1 MRDFVE
7 VIKYARPY
15 TKILVFS
22 FFCLVLTSIIS
33 LMLPLIV
40 KNMVNAVFIEKNGEV
55 LNSLTVDLVITILF
69 QVIFAVIH
77 NYVFGYVAY
86 RAVTDFRAEVFSHI
100 QSLSIRFFQNR
111 RVGEILSR
119 MSSDISVIQSAMTSI
134 PVAILRQTI
143 TLFGGLAII
152 LYLNWKLTGLIILAL
167 LPLMAFARFFGK
179 RLRGLSEDVQDKL
192 AESLT
197 VLEESV
203 SSIFTVKS
211 YCREDYENS
220 RFKNQI
226 EKAFHA
232 SLGKVKISSF
242 FGPFILF
249 LTFLVSGLLI
259 WYGGQ
264 QVMTGSTTPG
274 ELAAFFLYGIIMAGP
289 IGTVI
294 RIYAQSQEA
303 AGAMKRVN
311 EILNEKPDVKV
322 SENPVSLPDARGE
335 IEFQNVNFSYDSG
348 KLILNDV
355 SFRVAPGET
364 IALVGPSGAGKS
376 TVTYL
381 LQRFFDPDSGR
392 VLFDGHNLEDLDLK
406 SFLNHIAYVPQD
418 PQLFSGTI
426 RDNILYGKL
435 DATENELIAA
445 SKAANA
451 HDFIVKMEDGYD
463 SLVGD
468 KGIKLSGGER
478 QRVTIAR
485 AMLKNPKALILDE
498 ATSSLDSH
506 SESLIQTALETLMSD
521 RTTLIIAH
529 RLSTVHNADKIIVLD
544 KGQIVEMGSHSSLM
558 KEENLYYRLYTMG
571 VLEESSLSTD

>member
-1 MRDFVE
+1 MRDFGE
-7 VIKYARPY
+7 VLKYARPY

-33 LMLPLIV
+33 LILPLIV

-100 QSLSIRFFQNR
+100 QSLSIRFFQSR

-119 MSSDISVIQSAMTSI
+119 MSSDISVIQNAMTSI

-249 LTFLVSGLLI
+249 LTFFVSGLLI

-322 SENPVSLPDARGE
+322 SENPVLLPDARGE

-348 KLILNDV
+348 KLILDDIN
-355 SFRVAPGET
+355 FRVAPGET

-376 TVTYL
+376 TITYL

-392 VLFDGHNLEDLDLK
+392 ILFDGHNLEDLDLK

-418 PQLFSGTI
+418 PQLFSGTV

-498 ATSSLDSH
+498 ATSSLDSR

-544 KGQIVEMGSHSSLM
+544 KGRIIEMGSHSNLM

-571 VLEESSLSTD
+571 VLEESSLSAD

>member
-1 MRDFVE
+1 MRDFGE

-33 LMLPLIV
+33 LILPLIV

-143 TLFGGLAII
+143 TLVGGLAII

-311 EILNEKPDVKV
+311 EILNEKPDVKI
-322 SENPVSLPDARGE
+322 SENPVLLPDARGE
-335 IEFQNVNFSYDSG
+335 IEFKNVNFSYDSG
-348 KLILNDV
+348 KLILNNI

-392 VLFDGHNLEDLDLK
+392 VLFDGHNLEDLDLR

-418 PQLFSGTI
+418 PQLFSGTV

-498 ATSSLDSH
+498 ATSSLDSR
-506 SESLIQTALETLMSD
+506 SESLIQTALDTLMVD

-544 KGQIVEMGSHSSLM
+544 KGRIVEMGSHSSLM

-571 VLEESSLSTD
+571 VLEESSLSAD

>member
-1 MRDFVE
+1 MRDFGE

-15 TKILVFS
+15 TKILIFS

-40 KNMVNAVFIEKNGEV
+40 KNMVNAVFIEKNGEA

-77 NYVFGYVAY
+77 NYIFGYVAY
-86 RAVTDFRAEVFSHI
+86 RAVTDFRAQVFSHI
-100 QSLSIRFFQNR
+100 QSLSIRFFQNC

-179 RLRGLSEDVQDKL
+179 RLRGLSENVQDKL

-220 RFKNQI
+220 RFKDQI

-259 WYGGQ
+259 WYGGR

-311 EILNEKPDVKV
+311 EILNEKPDVKI
-322 SENPVSLPDARGE
+322 SENPVLLPDARGE
-335 IEFQNVNFSYDSG
+335 IEFENVNFSYDTG
-348 KLILNDV
+348 KLILNNIN
-355 SFRVAPGET
+355 FRVAPGET
-364 IALVGPSGAGKS
+364 VALVGPSGAGKS

-392 VLFDGHNLEDLDLK
+392 ILFDGHNLEELDLK
-406 SFLNHIAYVPQD
+406 NFLNHIAYVPQD

-435 DATENELIAA
+435 DATENELMAA

-451 HDFIVKMEDGYD
+451 HDFIIKMEDGYD

-478 QRVTIAR
+478 QRITIAR

-498 ATSSLDSH
+498 ATSSLDSR
-506 SESLIQTALETLMSD
+506 SESLIQTALETLMAD

-544 KGQIVEMGSHSSLM
+544 KGRIVEMGSHSSLM

-571 VLEESSLSTD
+571 VLEESSLSAD